1 MNEESAIILID
12 RQSRNFVYI
21 IALGLDN
28 IADIIKQ
35 YRSVLALWTADV
47 EIQMR
52 YYVL

>member
-12 RQSRNFVYI
+12 GQSRNFVYI

-35 YRSVLALWTADV
+35 YRSALALWTADV
-47 EIQMR
+47 EIQLR